1 MLAYSLN
8 RPVILE
14 RLGDDEEIL
23 AMMIDMY
30 LQDVDNNCSALD
42 SALAAED
49 ASGLLREVH
58 TVKGLLATF
67 ADEDGAAM
75 AFALESRLK
84 EGDMRDAEAAIAEL
98 QARMSE
104 IAVVLQ
110 GEIGG

>member
-8 RPVILE
+8 RRVILE

-30 LQDVDNNCSALD
+30 LQDVDNNCQALS
-42 SALAAED
+42 SALAAD
-49 ASGLLREVH
+49 DQPTLLREVH

-67 ADEDGAAM
+67 ADEDGAALAS
-75 AFALESRLK
+75 AFESRLK
-84 EGDMRDAEAAIAEL
+84 VGDTRNVEASIAGL

-104 IAVVLQ
+104 ISGVLKR
-110 GEIGG
+110 EIGG